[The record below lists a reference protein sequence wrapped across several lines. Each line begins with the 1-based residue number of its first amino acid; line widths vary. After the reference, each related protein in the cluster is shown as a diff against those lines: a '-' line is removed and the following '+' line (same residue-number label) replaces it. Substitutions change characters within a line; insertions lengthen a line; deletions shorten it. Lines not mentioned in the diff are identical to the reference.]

1 VAEEESDHPDK
12 LCFVVGPIGAE
23 DSADRIHA
31 DWLLEMIIQP
41 VMANYP
47 EFEVKRADKISE
59 PGMIDAQIID
69 ALLNADLV
77 IADLSSL
84 NPNAFYEI
92 GIRHMVQ
99 KPIIHMQILEETIP
113 FDVSLFRSIKY
124 SRLRP
129 RDLKA
134 AQTLLKSQIDAIFAE
149 GYQVDN
155 PVTRTR
161 GVVAL
166 AKGATTGEKVLIDQ
180 IRALEIR
187 LASVEKRTRPRVPS
201 PPVHYGGG
209 DPVGT
214 TLFTFRS
221 ASGFDKQRAEV
232 LQAALA
238 KQFGLAV
245 QVSLSGN
252 EMSALIPGDVNVNDF
267 QMPSVFDM
275 EEIEI
280 DSPIRPFRPT

>member
-1 VAEEESDHPDK
+1 MAEEELEQDK

-41 VMANYP
+41 VMAAYP
-47 EFEVKRADKISE
+47 AFEVKRADKISE
-59 PGMIDAQIID
+59 PGMIDAQIIN

-134 AQTLLKSQIDAIFAE
+134 AQSLLKLQLEAILAE

-166 AKGATTGEKVLIDQ
+166 EKGATSGEKVLLDQ
-180 IRALEIR
+180 IRAMENR
-187 LASVEKRTRPRVPS
+187 LVSVEKKTRSRVPS
-201 PPVHYGGG
+201 STKYYGGG
-209 DPVGT
+209 DPVDT
-214 TLFTFRS
+214 TMFTFRS
-221 ASGFDKQRAEV
+221 PSGFDKHRAEM
-232 LQAALA
+232 LQAALIQ
-238 KQFGLAV
+238 QFGLAV
-245 QVSLSGN
+245 QISLSGN
-252 EMSALIPGDVNVNDF
+252 EMSVLIPGDVNINDF
-267 QMPSVFDM
+267 KMPSIFDM
-275 EEIEI
+275 DDIEI
-280 DSPIRPFRPT
+280 DAPIRPYRSS

>member
-1 VAEEESDHPDK
+1 
-12 LCFVVGPIGAE
+12 
-23 DSADRIHA
+23 
-31 DWLLEMIIQP
+31 
-41 VMANYP
+41 
-47 EFEVKRADKISE
+47 
-59 PGMIDAQIID
+59 MIDAQIID

-129 RDLKA
+129 RDLRA
-134 AQTLLKSQIDAIFAE
+134 AQAALKSQVDAVLAE

-161 GVVAL
+161 GVVEL
-166 AKGATTGEKVLIDQ
+166 AKGATAGEKVLIDQ
-180 IRALEIR
+180 IRALETR
-187 LASVEKRTRPRVPS
+187 LASVEKRTRPRVPA
-201 PPVHYGGG
+201 PPEFYGGG
-209 DPVGT
+209 EPHPVGT
-214 TLFTFRS
+214 TMFTFRS
-221 ASGFDKQRAEV
+221 RSGFDKERAEA
-232 LQAALA
+232 LQAALV

-252 EMSALIPGDVNVNDF
+252 EMSALVPGDVKINDF
-267 QMPSVFDM
+267 QMPSFFNMDD
-275 EEIEI
+275 IEI
-280 DSPIRPFRPT
+280 DPPIRPFRPT